1 MTQVIIYKPQKQGA
15 QFTVLVN
22 RQDPGSPAEL
32 ELLVLQARFQ
42 SEVLCLCETV
52 ASLVSARHDTIAKV
66 RDIKLYV
73 QMNSFH
79 SKVKA
84 SADYLDSIWL
94 R

>member
-1 MTQVIIYKPQKQGA
+1 MKEFKSKSS
-15 QFTVLVN
+15 L
-22 RQDPGSPAEL
+22 D
-32 ELLVLQARFQ
+32 LLVLQARFQ
-42 SEVLCLCETV
+42 SELLFLCETV

-66 RDIKLYV
+66 RDIKMYV

-79 SKVKA
+79 SKVNA